1 VEEMNVY
8 IGQKEDKMKELV
20 KDNQK
25 QLEGKVNEYYR
36 LDKNP
41 CALIDEYLQKYL
53 NKKIQQFELIISKP
67 QPPLSNEQLN

>member
-1 VEEMNVY
+1 VEEMNAY

-41 CALIDEYLQKYL
+41 SALIDEYLQKYL
-53 NKKIQQFELIISKP
+53 CRKI
-67 QPPLSNEQLN
+67 

>member
-1 VEEMNVY
+1 LNFTYVEEMNAY

-41 CALIDEYLQKYL
+41 SALIDEYLQKYL
-53 NKKIQQFELIISKP
+53 CRKI
-67 QPPLSNEQLN
+67 

>member
-1 VEEMNVY
+1 MNVY

-41 CALIDEYLQKYL
+41 CTLIDEYLQKYL

>member
-1 VEEMNVY
+1 MNDY
-8 IGQKEDKMKELV
+8 ISQKEQKMKELV

-36 LDKNP
+36 LDRNP

-53 NKKIQQFELIISKP
+53 YKKI
-67 QPPLSNEQLN
+67 